1 MKGDGRIARGQ
12 VLDISSLK
20 QSQLTPEARLSRAYR
35 NPVRY
40 QVAFVDDQYDLF
52 VSLLLLDVLEHRVA
66 HRSKWVSSI

>member
-12 VLDISSLK
+12 VLDISSLD

-40 QVAFVDDQYDLF
+40 QVAFVDD
-52 VSLLLLDVLEHRVA
+52 
-66 HRSKWVSSI
+66 